1 MNIKTRIVNEDTG
14 TTITERIVCFQCH
27 HDCHC
32 DGDLHSDEYGL
43 CTCEDC
49 NCSYKERYKNTLNSL
64 PKSNEWV
71 VGYKKWKKRIQSVD

>member
-1 MNIKTRIVNEDTG
+1 MAIETRIINEDTG
-14 TTITERIVCFQCH
+14 STITEDIVCSNCH

-49 NCSYKERYKNTLNSL
+49 KCQPQKRVESIQRDTKN
-64 PKSNEWV
+64 SNEWV
-71 VGYKKWKKRIQSVD
+71 NGHRKWLANNEKA